1 MARRNTIGIAYDC
14 LFPYTTGGGER
25 QYRSFA
31 KWLAARGNRV
41 DYLTSRQ
48 WEGQPAPASFR
59 IVPIVGN
66 LRLYDREGVRR
77 TTAALRYAAALF
89 WALLRRRREYEAVI
103 VSGLPILNVFAARAA
118 LVGSGTKIVV
128 DYLEVWGRRQ
138 WREYAGM
145 VTGNVAW
152 ALQRAAIA
160 LTPVATAHSQ
170 LSARRLRGEG
180 FRRRVLVSPGLID
193 IDSEA
198 ASSTLAHSSAAS
210 PPFVLYAGRH
220 IPDKRVEALPAAVAR
235 ARDVFPDLRLVIL
248 GDGPSSGDVDAAIAA
263 SNAADWTTRPGFVSQ
278 DVLDELMGSA
288 AVLANPSRREGY
300 GLVVVEAAAYGTP
313 TVLVADEGNASTEL
327 IEPGANGIVAE
338 SIDAAHLGDAIVR
351 AVGAGSKL
359 RKSTRAWY
367 DAAIQTRTVEKTVD
381 AILDAV
387 RSSSSHR
394 TGALGLGARRN
405 EGPQ

>member
-1 MARRNTIGIAYDC
+1 MSRRNAIGIAYDC

-31 KWLAARGNRV
+31 KWLAARGNSV

-48 WEGQPAPASFR
+48 WEGDPAPAEFR
-59 IVPIVGN
+59 IVPIVGE
-66 LRLYDREGVRR
+66 LRLYDRDGVRR
-77 TTAALRYAAALF
+77 TAAALRYATALF
-89 WALLRRRREYEAVI
+89 WALLRRRRQYEAVI

-118 LVGSGTKIVV
+118 LLGSGTTIVV

-138 WREYAGM
+138 WREYAGT
-145 VTGNVAW
+145 VTGTLAW
-152 ALQRAAIA
+152 ALQRAGIT
-160 LTPVATAHSQ
+160 LTPLATAHSQ
-170 LSARRLRGEG
+170 LSARRLRDEG
-180 FRRRVLVSPGLID
+180 FRRRVIVSPGLID
-193 IDSEA
+193 VDPQA
-198 ASSTLAHSSAAS
+198 ASSISHSPAGT

-235 ARDVFPDLRLVIL
+235 ARDIVPNLRLVIL
-248 GDGPSSGDVDAAIAA
+248 GEGPSSADVDAAITA
-263 SNAADWTTRPGFVSQ
+263 SDAADWTSRPGFVSQ
-278 DVLDELMGSA
+278 NDLNELMGSA
-288 AVLANPSRREGY
+288 AALVNPSRREGY
-300 GLVVVEAAAYGTP
+300 GLVVVEAAAHGTP

-327 IEPGANGIVAE
+327 IEPGTNGIVAR
-338 SIDAAHLGDAIVR
+338 SIDPADLGDAIVR
-351 AVGAGSKL
+351 AVSAGPGL

-387 RSSSSHR
+387 RSSSPFR
-394 TGALGLGARRN
+394 TDAPALGARRN